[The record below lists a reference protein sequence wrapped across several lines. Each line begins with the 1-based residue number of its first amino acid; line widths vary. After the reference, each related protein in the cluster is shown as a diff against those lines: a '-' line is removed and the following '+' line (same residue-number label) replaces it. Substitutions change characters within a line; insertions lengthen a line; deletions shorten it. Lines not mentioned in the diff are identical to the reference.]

1 MSNIYIPKYT
11 NQSARGWDDFPQP
24 VYRGYKY
31 QKGGG
36 FFGNLWNIIKPIGK
50 YFGKQ
55 ILSTGVSVGKDIL
68 NGENV
73 KESALRGLKNA
84 KKTVLSDAA
93 DRLKTYAQTG
103 EGRRR
108 KRRRRTKPKQ
118 NNRKKAEKRKN
129 KNKINIKP
137 KKVKK
142 NTKKKRK
149 SVKKSKPKKKGL
161 RHIF

>member
-36 FFGNLWNIIKPIGK
+36 FFGSLFSNIIKPLGK

-55 ILSTGVSVGKDIL
+55 LLSTGVSVGTDIL
-68 NGENV
+68 RGENV

-103 EGRRR
+103 KGRKQ
-108 KRRRRTKPKQ
+108 KRRRRTKRKQ
-118 NNRKKAEKRKN
+118 SNKKAGKRRKKN
-129 KNKINIKP
+129 KLDLKP
-137 KKVKK
+137 KKAKRK
-142 NTKKKRK
+142 ANKKRK
-149 SVKKSKPKKKGL
+149 PVKKSRSKKKGL
-161 RHIF
+161 KHIF